1 MINWGRFSN
10 VSVRDRILS
19 LGPLVFSRLSGHGI
33 KVDPDD
39 PRFTWR
45 DMEGPII
52 AAFTG
57 ANRPVLTTYDGEI
70 EEFAFDA
77 NDHYS
82 IIKYHIPHDYV
93 PGSDLFI
100 HSHWSHNGTD
110 ISGQLVIDH
119 RFTYAKGHGRGE
131 FHAEK
136 ALVQTIGSLNIT
148 NTPTKLHRID
158 EIQFSTPGGSASQID
173 TDLLEPDGLIVL
185 HFNVPTIPTVTG
197 GAAKPFIHYVDVHY
211 QSTSIG
217 TKQKSPDFYRR

>member
-10 VSVRDRILS
+10 ISVRDRILS

-45 DMEGPII
+45 DLEGPII

-70 EEFAFDA
+70 EEFAFAA

-100 HSHWSHNGTD
+100 
-110 ISGQLVIDH
+110 L
-119 RFTYAKGHGRGE
+119 
-131 FHAEK
+131 
-136 ALVQTIGSLNIT
+136 
-148 NTPTKLHRID
+148 
-158 EIQFSTPGGSASQID
+158 STPGGSASQID

-211 QSTSIG
+211 QSTGIG
-217 TKQKSPDFYRR
+217 TKQKAPDFYARNSTA